1 MKVAIIHDWL
11 VTYGGA
17 EKVLEEQLNLFP
29 SADIYTLLHQPG
41 SQSPI
46 IESKQIRT
54 SSLQRVPVGDHR
66 KLIALMP
73 YAVEQFDMSGYDL
86 VLSNTFAVTHGVIST
101 PEQLHVAYVNRT
113 MRYAWDTYHE
123 DLGAFGLSGGIK
135 RLAASLGYHYL
146 RLWDL
151 AAFQRPDQVIA
162 NSPFSARRIQKYYRR
177 EAATL
182 FPPVDTELFRSETKR
197 EDFYVTVGRLVSL
210 KGVDLMVEAFTRSG
224 RKLVVVGDGPMLEA
238 LRARAGKTVTFTGK
252 LSSPEVAKLLAR
264 ARGYVAMAEE
274 DFGIANV
281 EALASGCPV
290 VGWRRGGIVYTVQ
303 HGENGVLFDE
313 RSAEGLNAA
322 LETLERSQVL
332 PPDIISRNAQV
343 FSGASYRARLGQHIE
358 RQLKERPQ

>member
-1 MKVAIIHDWL
+1 MKVAIVHDWL

-17 EKVLEEQLNLFP
+17 EKVLEEQLSLFP
-29 SADIYTLLHQPG
+29 AADIYTLLHQPG

-46 IESKQIRT
+46 IESKRICT
-54 SSLQRVPVGDHR
+54 SSLQRIPVQDHR

-73 YAVEQFDMSGYDL
+73 YAVEQFDVSRYDL
-86 VLSNTFAVTHGVIST
+86 VLSNAFAVTHGVIST
-101 PEQLHVAYVNRT
+101 PEQLHLAYINRT

-123 DLGAFGLSGGIK
+123 DLVSFGLSGGIK

-177 EAATL
+177 ETSIL
-182 FPPVDTELFRSETKR
+182 FPPVDTDLFRSDSNR
-197 EDFYVTVGRLVSL
+197 EDFYVTVGRFVPL
-210 KGVDLMVEAFTRSG
+210 KGIDLIVDAFSRSG
-224 RKLVVVGDGPMLEA
+224 RNLVVIGDGPLMGELKG
-238 LRARAGKTVTFTGK
+238 RAGRNVIFTGK

-274 DFGIANV
+274 EFGIANV

-290 VGWRRGGIVYTVQ
+290 IGWRRGGIVYTVQ
-303 HGENGVLFDE
+303 DGENGVLFDE

-322 LETLERSQVL
+322 LETFERSQLL
-332 PPDIISRNAQV
+332 PPDAISRNAQG
-343 FSGASYRARLGQHIE
+343 FSRASYRAQLRGLIE
-358 RQLKERPQ
+358 QQLKERQQ